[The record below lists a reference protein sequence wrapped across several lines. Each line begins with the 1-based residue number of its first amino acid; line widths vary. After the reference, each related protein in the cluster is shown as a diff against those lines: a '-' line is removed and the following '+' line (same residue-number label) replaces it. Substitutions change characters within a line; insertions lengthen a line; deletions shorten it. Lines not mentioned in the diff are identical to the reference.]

1 MFTITGELG
10 TGGPKAKFKANLAA
24 IQTLKTLQE
33 EGRQATLTEQ
43 ETLAQYVGWGG
54 LPQAFEGD
62 GGKVSKG
69 WDKEVAQLKE
79 AMTDEEYAAAR
90 RSTQDAHYTSV
101 DIVDA
106 MWDGLRIMG
115 FKGGKV
121 LEPSVGT
128 GNFLGLMPG
137 TMRSKSEI
145 TAVELD
151 PITGG
156 IAAQL
161 YPAANVQY
169 PVGFQD
175 FAMPDG
181 YFDAAI
187 GNPPFG
193 NQKLYDG
200 KRKNISKFSI
210 HNYFFAKSLE
220 GLKENG
226 VLAMVVSSR
235 LLDSGRSQ
243 ARDFIAERAE
253 FLAAIRLPNN
263 AFLKNAGTEVTTDL
277 IFLRKLREG
286 ETSIDGETWGGVET
300 VTDAKGIEI
309 PLNEY
314 FVRHPEMMLGEWGAY
329 GSMYGPNEPALV
341 AREGQDTN
349 ALLAE
354 AIASL
359 PRNIMDSAAAAPVEA
374 TYDRATSVENV
385 KVGSMF
391 RDGSDIKMRGEDVM
405 GNTQAEVV
413 TFRNDK
419 ARARVEGMID
429 VRDAATDLRKAQLSE
444 QASDDALQGLR
455 DKLNATY
462 DKFVK
467 ANGLISLDANKRL
480 FRQDPTWPQIA
491 ALEDKFDKGIS
502 AAVAKRTGE
511 AAKPPSAKKAAI
523 FSRRTQQPYHAPE
536 HASSA
541 VDALAASLSEH
552 GRVDMPYMASL
563 YGKTEAKVAE
573 ELEGR
578 IFEETPGSWVE
589 RDAFLS
595 GNVKHKLSLA
605 ERLAKE
611 MPRFQRNVEAL
622 REVQPEDIEAVDIS
636 VKTGAH
642 WMPVEDMTAFVQFI
656 MDSDSGGAS
665 YASPV
670 AKWSIKGNPTPAQRQ
685 RWATERVDVN
695 KLIEHAANQTNAVVR
710 DKLDDGSTRVN
721 ESATNVAA
729 ERIAKINTEFRRW
742 VWADDARRER
752 LARLYN
758 DTFNTDR
765 LREFD
770 GGHLTFPGKVS
781 DDIIS
786 LRPHQSNAVWRIVQ
800 SGNTLLDQVVGSGK
814 TFAMVAGA
822 MEMRRMGRARKPMF
836 VVPNHLVG
844 QWATDFLKLYPS
856 ANILATT
863 KKDFEK
869 GNRKQLF
876 ARIATGDWDAVIV
889 AHSAIGK
896 VEMDAKFQEQFIK
909 AQIRDHDAAIKAVRA
924 AEGKKSRSVK
934 QIEKQKERLE
944 EKLKRLFDAD
954 NKDDNLTFSELGVD
968 ALFLD
973 EAHEFKNLGFAT
985 SLTNVAGLGNPTGS
999 QKASD
1004 MFMKVRY
1011 LNEVTGG
1018 NVIYATGTPISNTMA
1033 EMYTIQR
1040 YLDYDAL
1047 QDQGIAHF
1055 DAWARMYGSIESDWE
1070 MSPSGTYKMK
1080 TRFSKFVNMPELM
1093 QRYLSFSDVI
1103 TQADIKRQL
1112 AAQGKR
1118 LPIPKIA
1125 GGKPNNVVVERSDDQ
1140 ANYIGV
1146 AKKDQ
1151 NGNEVYPSGSL
1162 IYRAEHLPK
1171 KPEKG
1176 ADNMLKI
1183 MSDAR
1188 KAALDMRL
1196 IDASY
1201 PDNPGSKIHESAD
1214 RIKFIHDKWDA
1225 DKGTQ
1230 LVFIDLSTPK
1240 GAKAKEAARIRDLV
1254 ERAEQGDEAANE
1266 QLDKMSPDELAA
1278 LDGDF
1283 SVYDDLKQK
1292 LIDRGIPEAE
1302 IAFIHDAN
1310 TELQK
1315 EELFGK
1321 VRSGQVR
1328 VMFGS
1333 TPKMGAGMNVQDRLV
1348 ALHHMDAPWR
1358 PSDMEQRE
1366 GRIIR
1371 QGNLFDTP
1379 PTADDPNPLYRN
1391 NFEVEILRYATK
1403 RTLDSSMWQTIETK
1417 ARFIEQVRKGNTT
1430 QREIEDVSGEASNAA
1445 EMKAASSGNPL
1456 ILEEMDLRQKVRKM
1470 SQLEEEHNRD
1480 QFRIRDKVRQITKR
1494 VEDLKPRVKRL
1505 TTDAK
1510 TAEAI
1515 PDKGFTVTVNGTT
1528 LTEHKKAGQEII
1540 AAAAKMAESGTDTQ
1554 SVGSYHAFTLRLDN
1568 VSGSQ
1573 FVLTLEGESEHQL
1586 EIADISKADPTGLAR
1601 RIANMAKGLPDDAK
1615 SAHGQLKLAQEQI
1628 PQLEEQITDWP
1639 QAEELAKLKSRHALV
1654 IDQLKPKQSQT
1665 REGEGQNENDVSSM
1679 ASPHDAPMPRW
1690 RPTYRMLG
1698 VSPRRPESGTIE
1710 VGART
1715 VKLKPEDT
1723 PTRREGIR
1731 VMVIDTI
1738 GPRLYQGK
1746 VKGKSRLGF
1755 YRRANSE
1762 VRIANFDDVEVMAHE
1777 LAHYLDMHYTHKE
1790 RFTRAY
1796 RDAGYRQEVEALSYT
1811 SKEKLKT
1818 KEGFAEF
1825 VRLWLTQYSE
1835 AKTRAP
1841 LFTQKFEQVLAS
1853 DRPLRKKM
1861 IRMQEEMHRWY
1872 GQGDLAQAY
1881 AVTSGNKYTPAQ
1893 QMTLLL
1899 AKRPAQLWRQRYID
1913 KIHAAKVMGRT
1924 LQGDMRTASED
1935 AYKQLQLL
1943 NGIEGISQESFK
1955 HGALVINES
1964 GDITFKG
1971 PSLSDVWKKS
1981 LRSPNPKMLREQ
1993 ELYFIARRAQELKR
2007 QGRENLITDGMIS
2020 EGLAMGRKHP
2030 HFVQAFRDYQ
2040 TYRENMMAFYVDSGY
2055 VTPDAAR
2062 AMLERN
2068 RNYVPFHRVVE
2079 SVNAAY
2085 TGGTGFQRLKGGQQ
2099 NIKPVYDNMMMQEQR
2114 HMYAALKARALSI
2127 LYDEA
2132 LKNQDG
2138 ALFLSKIGPDSKRV
2152 KSSMDQ
2158 MATTTAGAM
2167 ADLGITISE
2176 DGEFTGDGE
2185 TIVDKADIEAYYE
2198 KHPEELM
2205 FWTFGHKPKTS
2216 ETMVDS
2222 FVDSRGKRVWIE
2234 IQKEN
2239 ELLVDMLENMDYVAL
2254 PQGGLG
2260 TAVKFAMSVKK
2271 FQTLTITSMAQFAG
2285 PNAVRDAQ
2293 QAFVLSGGR
2302 FIPVWDTMI
2311 GFGAQLHAL
2320 VSKNSALAEMKAQG
2334 GPVAGRVGTFYNDN
2348 WGLASD
2354 STPSSRKPAYYPT
2367 QWAGALL
2374 DIYMAIADSFEI
2386 ATRVG
2391 FYIKMRPIVG
2401 AREAAWQARE
2411 ISTDFRKHGT
2421 YSSWVLLQR
2430 TVPFLGAYVQ
2440 SVDRDIRALAENKG
2454 EMKLANLVKTESG
2467 RATLAD
2473 LKVRIWMAGSLIITV
2488 TALLALLNDDEER
2501 YRALTPDQKTRFYN
2515 FFIDGQH
2522 YTLPKGHGF
2531 IQLMGQGAESAMDAM
2546 GRQEAK
2552 DAWKTMAFAVA
2563 YHFGADATPGVINP
2577 VAEIALN
2584 RTFTGAPVVSRY
2596 SQDRDPR
2603 YQYDDRTPLIYV
2615 NVGRELNISPDKAR
2629 HLMRGYTGYLSD
2641 YVDEVSEKLL
2651 WDNQEWGERP
2661 FARNF
2666 LDMAGKQFNP
2676 REVPYRTKWTVGYYE
2691 LRQRAAA
2698 AQANLSFLRNTEALR
2713 DQKPF
2718 KDFAENEVNDTL
2730 VGINRAFGKVDSAFK
2745 DQDVTIASIKYNPG
2759 LSAEEKEQQIESY
2772 YAQKNEVMADFYQQ
2786 VSDSLEE
2793 VEAKLDR

>member
-1 MFTITGELG
+1 MAEATSTTPEAPEQPSQERLASALRNAHLAGDVAAAKTLANAYKSLYGPKPEPEPPGLMERAGNALSGLVREPGTREQMEPTAELGQAARKIADAGRRGPAPSIDSANDPEPIPGPSGATGTYEAPKPQTGGATGSYQAPIASPARSTPGKPKRKPSSFNAARGAVERTGDLAGGVGTTINTAAEAAEDKFGLGGLVWDGESLVPTYLNAQDYSDFLAEGGSDLGAVATDNLKNIDAGYVPENTWKSVKEEFSEGGALSASAYGEVLAYGFEQGIKSIPDMVAVTLSLPAYVIARSGEIGETRAQNKGKEKAELTDIIEAAPFALGSAILEGIGARGITRAGAEVLGKEALKRGIKAASKRIAAAGGAAAGRESVTEFVQEGILEYLGERFGTDAKLDIAEAFDRGLGGLVAGGTFGGPVGGSVAGGRELARPSQKTELGRALNEEIDNAEFAPADQAVTESLDPSRAQMEQTQAPQRKGMGELLQEAMDRRGVTPEAQGYQPGTEIAPAQNVPFALPVDEQTPEREPTREATAPPSQVDKPLTYTGYNGKERTVRSYQWEGDYRIAQVGNNVYEVIDPNGRAVSQKATLDFAVKDANRLQGREAPPPTGATNEAAGQGQEDLLAQAASDTTKPLAPTEPAQPESFPEGFEPYRANIRGKGETWAVPAVRGQRGVGGDTLHDSLDEALTQAQSNVRQEERQAQTRSEMDEQAQQERQQEDEKQSDLSEIGEILGIPKMRAGRARDTLNNRANFNGREMTLKARIEELVEQGARIEGEGDSRILAFGDDRFLDKKALTKTGIDYAEALIARREQTTLEETTEEATTNEPTELDQPGEGPLERVPADQVQGPEEAGDTGPGAERGSGENVQGDQRTGGRRVPAGRGVSDGAGAVSVPAGRERGANTEPRDEPDARGDGTQPADDGDQQGAVTRGDEAAHEPREKAAEAAPTPKGTTTQPATPSSDRPARMFTITGELG

-710 DKLDDGSTRVN
+710 DKLDDGSTLVN

-973 EAHEFKNLGFAT
+973 EAH
-985 SLTNVAGLGNPTGS
+985 
-999 QKASD
+999 
-1004 MFMKVRY
+1004 
-1011 LNEVTGG
+1011 
-1018 NVIYATGTPISNTMA
+1018 
-1033 EMYTIQR
+1033 
-1040 YLDYDAL
+1040 
-1047 QDQGIAHF
+1047 
-1055 DAWARMYGSIESDWE
+1055 
-1070 MSPSGTYKMK
+1070 
-1080 TRFSKFVNMPELM
+1080 
-1093 QRYLSFSDVI
+1093 
-1103 TQADIKRQL
+1103 
-1112 AAQGKR
+1112 
-1118 LPIPKIA
+1118 
-1125 GGKPNNVVVERSDDQ
+1125 
-1140 ANYIGV
+1140 
-1146 AKKDQ
+1146 
-1151 NGNEVYPSGSL
+1151 
-1162 IYRAEHLPK
+1162 
-1171 KPEKG
+1171 
-1176 ADNMLKI
+1176 
-1183 MSDAR
+1183 
-1188 KAALDMRL
+1188 
-1196 IDASY
+1196 
-1201 PDNPGSKIHESAD
+1201 
-1214 RIKFIHDKWDA
+1214 
-1225 DKGTQ
+1225 
-1230 LVFIDLSTPK
+1230 
-1240 GAKAKEAARIRDLV
+1240 
-1254 ERAEQGDEAANE
+1254 
-1266 QLDKMSPDELAA
+1266 
-1278 LDGDF
+1278 
-1283 SVYDDLKQK
+1283 
-1292 LIDRGIPEAE
+1292 
-1302 IAFIHDAN
+1302 
-1310 TELQK
+1310 
-1315 EELFGK
+1315 
-1321 VRSGQVR
+1321 
-1328 VMFGS
+1328 
-1333 TPKMGAGMNVQDRLV
+1333 
-1348 ALHHMDAPWR
+1348 
-1358 PSDMEQRE
+1358 
-1366 GRIIR
+1366 
-1371 QGNLFDTP
+1371 
-1379 PTADDPNPLYRN
+1379 
-1391 NFEVEILRYATK
+1391 
-1403 RTLDSSMWQTIETK
+1403 
-1417 ARFIEQVRKGNTT
+1417 
-1430 QREIEDVSGEASNAA
+1430 
-1445 EMKAASSGNPL
+1445 
-1456 ILEEMDLRQKVRKM
+1456 
-1470 SQLEEEHNRD
+1470 
-1480 QFRIRDKVRQITKR
+1480 
-1494 VEDLKPRVKRL
+1494 
-1505 TTDAK
+1505 
-1510 TAEAI
+1510 
-1515 PDKGFTVTVNGTT
+1515 
-1528 LTEHKKAGQEII
+1528 
-1540 AAAAKMAESGTDTQ
+1540 
-1554 SVGSYHAFTLRLDN
+1554 
-1568 VSGSQ
+1568 
-1573 FVLTLEGESEHQL
+1573 
-1586 EIADISKADPTGLAR
+1586 
-1601 RIANMAKGLPDDAK
+1601 
-1615 SAHGQLKLAQEQI
+1615 
-1628 PQLEEQITDWP
+1628 
-1639 QAEELAKLKSRHALV
+1639 
-1654 IDQLKPKQSQT
+1654 
-1665 REGEGQNENDVSSM
+1665 
-1679 ASPHDAPMPRW
+1679 
-1690 RPTYRMLG
+1690 
-1698 VSPRRPESGTIE
+1698 
-1710 VGART
+1710 
-1715 VKLKPEDT
+1715 
-1723 PTRREGIR
+1723 
-1731 VMVIDTI
+1731 
-1738 GPRLYQGK
+1738 
-1746 VKGKSRLGF
+1746 
-1755 YRRANSE
+1755 
-1762 VRIANFDDVEVMAHE
+1762 
-1777 LAHYLDMHYTHKE
+1777 
-1790 RFTRAY
+1790 
-1796 RDAGYRQEVEALSYT
+1796 
-1811 SKEKLKT
+1811 
-1818 KEGFAEF
+1818 
-1825 VRLWLTQYSE
+1825 
-1835 AKTRAP
+1835 
-1841 LFTQKFEQVLAS
+1841 
-1853 DRPLRKKM
+1853 
-1861 IRMQEEMHRWY
+1861 
-1872 GQGDLAQAY
+1872 
-1881 AVTSGNKYTPAQ
+1881 
-1893 QMTLLL
+1893 
-1899 AKRPAQLWRQRYID
+1899 
-1913 KIHAAKVMGRT
+1913 
-1924 LQGDMRTASED
+1924 
-1935 AYKQLQLL
+1935 
-1943 NGIEGISQESFK
+1943 
-1955 HGALVINES
+1955 
-1964 GDITFKG
+1964 
-1971 PSLSDVWKKS
+1971 
-1981 LRSPNPKMLREQ
+1981 
-1993 ELYFIARRAQELKR
+1993 
-2007 QGRENLITDGMIS
+2007 
-2020 EGLAMGRKHP
+2020 
-2030 HFVQAFRDYQ
+2030 
-2040 TYRENMMAFYVDSGY
+2040 
-2055 VTPDAAR
+2055 
-2062 AMLERN
+2062 
-2068 RNYVPFHRVVE
+2068 
-2079 SVNAAY
+2079 
-2085 TGGTGFQRLKGGQQ
+2085 
-2099 NIKPVYDNMMMQEQR
+2099 
-2114 HMYAALKARALSI
+2114 
-2127 LYDEA
+2127 
-2132 LKNQDG
+2132 
-2138 ALFLSKIGPDSKRV
+2138 
-2152 KSSMDQ
+2152 
-2158 MATTTAGAM
+2158 
-2167 ADLGITISE
+2167 
-2176 DGEFTGDGE
+2176 
-2185 TIVDKADIEAYYE
+2185 
-2198 KHPEELM
+2198 
-2205 FWTFGHKPKTS
+2205 
-2216 ETMVDS
+2216 
-2222 FVDSRGKRVWIE
+2222 
-2234 IQKEN
+2234 
-2239 ELLVDMLENMDYVAL
+2239 
-2254 PQGGLG
+2254 
-2260 TAVKFAMSVKK
+2260 
-2271 FQTLTITSMAQFAG
+2271 
-2285 PNAVRDAQ
+2285 
-2293 QAFVLSGGR
+2293 
-2302 FIPVWDTMI
+2302 
-2311 GFGAQLHAL
+2311 
-2320 VSKNSALAEMKAQG
+2320 
-2334 GPVAGRVGTFYNDN
+2334 
-2348 WGLASD
+2348 
-2354 STPSSRKPAYYPT
+2354 
-2367 QWAGALL
+2367 
-2374 DIYMAIADSFEI
+2374 
-2386 ATRVG
+2386 
-2391 FYIKMRPIVG
+2391 
-2401 AREAAWQARE
+2401 
-2411 ISTDFRKHGT
+2411 
-2421 YSSWVLLQR
+2421 
-2430 TVPFLGAYVQ
+2430 
-2440 SVDRDIRALAENKG
+2440 
-2454 EMKLANLVKTESG
+2454 
-2467 RATLAD
+2467 
-2473 LKVRIWMAGSLIITV
+2473 
-2488 TALLALLNDDEER
+2488 
-2501 YRALTPDQKTRFYN
+2501 
-2515 FFIDGQH
+2515 
-2522 YTLPKGHGF
+2522 
-2531 IQLMGQGAESAMDAM
+2531 
-2546 GRQEAK
+2546 
-2552 DAWKTMAFAVA
+2552 
-2563 YHFGADATPGVINP
+2563 
-2577 VAEIALN
+2577 
-2584 RTFTGAPVVSRY
+2584 
-2596 SQDRDPR
+2596 
-2603 YQYDDRTPLIYV
+2603 
-2615 NVGRELNISPDKAR
+2615 
-2629 HLMRGYTGYLSD
+2629 
-2641 YVDEVSEKLL
+2641 
-2651 WDNQEWGERP
+2651 
-2661 FARNF
+2661 
-2666 LDMAGKQFNP
+2666 
-2676 REVPYRTKWTVGYYE
+2676 
-2691 LRQRAAA
+2691 
-2698 AQANLSFLRNTEALR
+2698 
-2713 DQKPF
+2713 
-2718 KDFAENEVNDTL
+2718 
-2730 VGINRAFGKVDSAFK
+2730 
-2745 DQDVTIASIKYNPG
+2745 
-2759 LSAEEKEQQIESY
+2759 
-2772 YAQKNEVMADFYQQ
+2772 
-2786 VSDSLEE
+2786 
-2793 VEAKLDR
+2793 